1 MKFHLKSTLARLSCG
16 YILGVLT
23 SAKQNVEFLVHL
35 RFVQRT
41 DSSVSAWELE
51 IKTTHFL
58 ECLRVEQLAE
68 TITAASEKHAEI
80 FCESQGENFISVDVF
95 GLNNLFRI
103 NFLSNQASMVGA
115 KVDSLIEWTP
125 FDISNFVVSWSFK
138 FFDVS
143 RASFFLDTP
152 SDAVLQIV
160 NSQFPFFGLV
170 LENNDEVLV
179 AVGELNFQ
187 SIVSRDCNLSKLIS
201 VNAVVNFDS
210 NSGCGG
216 KHIFRILCHIYIF
229 ARIVNLEKS
238 NSIVKVSVVHANS
251 LIV

>member
-1 MKFHLKSTLARLSCG
+1 
-16 YILGVLT
+16 
-23 SAKQNVEFLVHL
+23 
-35 RFVQRT
+35 
-41 DSSVSAWELE
+41 
-51 IKTTHFL
+51 
-58 ECLRVEQLAE
+58 
-68 TITAASEKHAEI
+68 
-80 FCESQGENFISVDVF
+80 
-95 GLNNLFRI
+95 
-103 NFLSNQASMVGA
+103 MVGA
-115 KVDSLIEWTP
+115 EVDSLIEWTP
-125 FDISNFVVSWSFK
+125 FNISNFVVSWSFE
-138 FFDVS
+138 FFDIS
-143 RASFFLDTP
+143 RASLFLDTP

-179 AVGELNFQ
+179 AVGELHFQ
-187 SIVSRDCNLSKLIS
+187 SIVSRYCNLSKLIS

-210 NSGCGG
+210 NSGCCG